1 VRKKL
6 VLLCTVILCIMAVGC
21 GKLYYRDT
29 SAGKII
35 EISMEELETMMSEKK
50 TFTLV
55 VTRDYCK
62 YCAEFFELMNKY
74 LKNHHVEI
82 YNVNLDENFGM
93 QSDKNIKKIEKMF
106 PNFVGTPGIFY
117 IKDGKLVNQLD
128 NETQDLTEK
137 LFDDWV
143 KTYKL
148 DEKK

>member
-1 VRKKL
+1 
-6 VLLCTVILCIMAVGC
+6 M
-21 GKLYYRDT
+21 
-29 SAGKII
+29 
-35 EISMEELETMMSEKK
+35 
-50 TFTLV
+50 
-55 VTRDYCK
+55 
-62 YCAEFFELMNKY
+62 
-74 LKNHHVEI
+74 EI